1 MEKKDN
7 TPRANKLNREDDQN
21 QKNDI
26 PYDPNIT
33 KDDKQALQERGQNM
47 SPTDDQF
54 LADRERPVDF
64 SAEDLDIPGR
74 NQADTSH
81 RGTDIPDEQNFQY
94 DRSGMKK
101 KRSNDGEIPDRD
113 TQNR

>member
-1 MEKKDN
+1 MDKKDN
-7 TPRANKLNREDDQN
+7 MPKANKPLRENDN
-21 QKNDI
+21 NEKNDL

-33 KDDKQALQERGQNM
+33 KEDKQALQERGHNM

-54 LADRERPVDF
+54 LADRDRPADF
-64 SAEDLDIPGR
+64 AAKDLDIPGR

-101 KRSNDGEIPDRD
+101 KRSNEDDIPDRD
-113 TQNR
+113 TETS